1 MYAKTESEVSIQN
14 KMGEVSEKQNLER
27 LQKVTL
33 SVNNPNNIIKYFAE
47 QRLSE

>member
-33 SVNNPNNIIKYFAE
+33 SVDNHNDIK
-47 QRLSE
+47 

>member
-27 LQKVTL
+27 LQKVTFFISNSL
-33 SVNNPNNIIKYFAE
+33 SIFYK
-47 QRLSE
+47 